1 MKAARKAHG
10 ESTDV
15 GTEEDLWG
23 PSKEQ
28 QRDVAEPRV
37 NMSMPTHLEIGLLP
51 PSNVPH
57 QPGEYRY
64 IIMYT
69 FCIPLYSLTSHTT
82 VLACIITYCTDRC
95 MYMYMYSHVLVVQDV

>member
-23 PSKEQ
+23 PQDGQVHVHK
-28 QRDVAEPRV
+28 DKTAAVPRV

-51 PSNVPH
+51 QTTMPHDTGWCDSVFFSDDHYLILFWLVVCICMTVRVPYN
-57 QPGEYRY
+57 PLL
-64 IIMYT
+64 IIDV
-69 FCIPLYSLTSHTT
+69 YSLIS
-82 VLACIITYCTDRC
+82 V
-95 MYMYMYSHVLVVQDV
+95 

>member
-23 PSKEQ
+23 PQDGQVHVHKDKKAS
-28 QRDVAEPRV
+28 VPRV

-51 PSNVPH
+51 PTAIPH
-57 QPGEYRY
+57 DTGGCNSVFLSDDHYH
-64 IIMYT
+64 M
-69 FCIPLYSLTSHTT
+69 FWLFVCI
-82 VLACIITYCTDRC
+82 C
-95 MYMYMYSHVLVVQDV
+95 MYMYVCVPYNVYSLISV